1 MMPSSYFLLAEDD
14 LSVRYKML
22 FLFLV
27 AARISVMWRMF
38 HIYRMTDILMIT
50 DIRRMA
56 DIWQKLDI
64 WRMKDGRD
72 MGRMGQDMGREGY
85 GMGFGTGYV
94 IWGRLWDMGQDLGYG
109 TGFTVN
115 ECL

>member
-1 MMPSSYFLLAEDD
+1 MPSSYFLLAEDD

-27 AARISVMWRMF
+27 AARISVMWRMS

-64 WRMKDGRD
+64 WRMKYGRD
-72 MGRMGQDMGREGY
+72 RGRMGQDMGREGY
-85 GMGFGTGYV
+85 GMGFGTCP
-94 IWGRLWDMGQDLGYG
+94 ICNMGQDLGYG
-109 TGFTVN
+109 TGFGIWDGIYC
-115 ECL
+115 E